1 MKPALSRIESRLFR
15 PIDPASLAA
24 FRVLFGLLMLVS
36 AGRFFANG
44 WIDRFFVQPSFHFK
58 YWGFSWV
65 KAGPPWAMYLAFG
78 VLAALAALVTLGLF
92 YRVAIVLFFLLFT
105 YLQLIDVTLYLNHYY
120 LVSLLA
126 LLLVFVPAH
135 ATWSLDARL
144 RPRSMSVPAAVPAF
158 ALYALR
164 FQVAV
169 VYTSAGLA
177 KLQSDWL
184 LEAQPLNLW
193 LTSLTDFPVLG
204 PLLAQPAAPY
214 VAAWAGFLFDSTV
227 ALFLSW
233 RRTRAVAFAAVLA
246 FHLLTG
252 LLFPIGM
259 FPVIMIAAATVFF
272 EPGWPRRW
280 LRRLAP
286 PPAPAPATHAR
297 WRHLAV
303 AGFAVFALVQVVLP
317 FRHHL
322 YGGNVLWHEQGMR
335 WSWRVMVR
343 EKNASVTYV
352 VLDPASGRRW
362 HVSPGQY
369 LRDYQERDFATQ
381 PDLIWQLAQRIG
393 HDFRQRA
400 QGPVEVR
407 ADVQVSLN
415 GRRAAPLIDPG
426 TDLLKQSDGLAPKP
440 WILSAPRDARLTC
453 SPSSELHPAV
463 RHPAAASRRRPGA
476 RPAAALTD

>member
-1 MKPALSRIESRLFR
+1 MKPALSRILFR

-144 RPRSMSVPAAVPAF
+144 RPRSMTVPATVPAF

-193 LTSLTDFPVLG
+193 LTSLTDFPAARSAAGAAGGALRRRLG
-204 PLLAQPAAPY
+204 GLPVRQHGGAVPVVAPHPRRCLRGGAGVSPA
-214 VAAWAGFLFDSTV
+214 D
-227 ALFLSW
+227 
-233 RRTRAVAFAAVLA
+233 RAAVPDR
-246 FHLLTG
+246 H
-252 LLFPIGM
+252 
-259 FPVIMIAAATVFF
+259 V
-272 EPGWPRRW
+272 PGHHDRRGHGV
-280 LRRLAP
+280 LRARL
-286 PPAPAPATHAR
+286 
-297 WRHLAV
+297 
-303 AGFAVFALVQVVLP
+303 
-317 FRHHL
+317 
-322 YGGNVLWHEQGMR
+322 
-335 WSWRVMVR
+335 
-343 EKNASVTYV
+343 
-352 VLDPASGRRW
+352 
-362 HVSPGQY
+362 
-369 LRDYQERDFATQ
+369 
-381 PDLIWQLAQRIG
+381 
-393 HDFRQRA
+393 
-400 QGPVEVR
+400 
-407 ADVQVSLN
+407 
-415 GRRAAPLIDPG
+415 AAPLGAPPGPDPRAG
-426 TDLLKQSDGLAPKP
+426 SRHAMRAGVTWRWPASRCSR
-440 WILSAPRDARLTC
+440 WCRWCCRSAIICTAATC
-453 SPSSELHPAV
+453 SGT
-463 RHPAAASRRRPGA
+463 SRGCAGPGG
-476 RPAAALTD
+476 

>member
-1 MKPALSRIESRLFR
+1 MTSVLSRIQARLFQ

-44 WIDRFFVQPSFHFK
+44 WIDRFFVQPGFHFK
-58 YWGFSWV
+58 YWGFAWV
-65 KAGPPWAMYLAFG
+65 KAGPPWSMYLAFG
-78 VLAALAALVTLGLF
+78 ALAALALLVTVGLF
-92 YRVAIVLFFLLFT
+92 YRAAIVLFFLLFT
-105 YLQLIDVTLYLNHYY
+105 YVQLIDVTLYLNHYY

-135 ATWSLDARL
+135 ATGSLDAWL
-144 RPRSMSVPAAVPAF
+144 RPRSITTTPAL
-158 ALYALR
+158 ALYVLR

-169 VYTSAGLA
+169 VYTCAGLA
-177 KLQSDWL
+177 KLHGDWL

-193 LTSLTDFPVLG
+193 LTSLTDLPVLG
-204 PLLAQPAAPY
+204 PLLAHPAAPY
-214 VAAWAGFLFDSTV
+214 AAAWAGFLFDSTV

-233 RRTRAVAFAAVLA
+233 RRTRPFAFAAVLA
-246 FHLLTG
+246 FHTLTG

-259 FPVIMIAAATVFF
+259 FPVIMIASATVFF
-272 EPGWPRRW
+272 DPGWPRRL
-280 LRRLAP
+280 LRRLIPTRSQADRV
-286 PPAPAPATHAR
+286 PATIPQGSPASLWPR
-297 WRHLAV
+297 RLAV
-303 AGFAVFALVQVVLP
+303 AGVAAFALVQVAMP
-317 FRHHL
+317 FRHRL

-369 LRDYQERDFATQ
+369 LRDYQERDFCTQ
-381 PDLIWQLAQRIG
+381 PDLIWQLAQQIG
-393 HDFRQRA
+393 RDFRPRA

-407 ADVQVSLN
+407 ADVLVSLN
-415 GRRAAPLIDPG
+415 GRRATPLIDP
-426 TDLLKQSDGLAPKP
+426 TVDLLTVNDGLARKP
-440 WILSAPRDARLTC
+440 WILSAPRD
-453 SPSSELHPAV
+453 
-463 RHPAAASRRRPGA
+463 RPPHLLA
-476 RPAAALTD
+476 IQ

>member
-1 MKPALSRIESRLFR
+1 MKHLLSRIEPRLFR

-24 FRVLFGLLMLVS
+24 FRILFGLLMLVS

-44 WIDRFFVQPSFHFK
+44 WIDRFFVQPTFHFK
-58 YWGFSWV
+58 YWGFAWV

-78 VLAALAALVTLGLF
+78 VLAALALLVTLGLF
-92 YRVAIVLFFLLFT
+92 YRVAIVLLFLLFS

-135 ATWSLDARL
+135 ATWSLDAWL
-144 RPRSMSVPAAVPAF
+144 RPTSVPAAVPAL
-158 ALYALR
+158 ALYVLR

-169 VYTSAGLA
+169 VYTCAGLA
-177 KLQSDWL
+177 KLQGDWL

-193 LTSLTDFPVLG
+193 LASLTDLPVLG

-233 RRTRAVAFAAVLA
+233 RRTRALAFVAVLG
-246 FHLLTG
+246 FHTLTG
-252 LLFPIGM
+252 VFFPIGM

-272 EPGWPRRW
+272 DPGWPRRW
-280 LRRLAP
+280 LRRLVP
-286 PPAPAPATHAR
+286 TPAVTSAGATAVAAR
-297 WRHLAV
+297 RWPRQLAL
-303 AGFAVFALVQVVLP
+303 AGFATFALVQLVMP
-317 FRHHL
+317 FRHRL

-335 WSWRVMVR
+335 FSWRVMVR

-352 VLDPASGRRW
+352 VLDPATGRRW

-369 LRDYQERDFATQ
+369 LRDYQERDFSTQ

-393 HDFRQRA
+393 QDYRQRA
-400 QGPVEVR
+400 GRPVEVR

-415 GRRAAPLIDPG
+415 GRRAAPLIDPT
-426 TDLLKQSDGLAPKP
+426 TDLLKQSDGLARKP
-440 WILSAPRDARLTC
+440 WILAAPKD
-453 SPSSELHPAV
+453 
-463 RHPAAASRRRPGA
+463 RPPHLLA
-476 RPAAALTD
+476 IQ

>member
-1 MKPALSRIESRLFR
+1 MKPALSRIEKRLFR

-58 YWGFSWV
+58 YWGFAWV
-65 KAGPPWAMYLAFG
+65 QAGPPWAMYLAFG
-78 VLAALAALVTLGLF
+78 ALAVLAALVTLGLF
-92 YRVAIVLFFLLFT
+92 YRVAIALFFLLFT

-144 RPRSMSVPAAVPAF
+144 RPRSIPAIALAEAGFARRSQSAGGVGDPLRVPITTTPAF

-193 LTSLTDFPVLG
+193 LTSLTDFPLLG

-214 VAAWAGFLFDSTV
+214 IAAWAGFLFDSTV

-280 LRRLAP
+280 VRRVAP
-286 PPAPAPATHAR
+286 IPGPSPVTQAR

-426 TDLLKQSDGLAPKP
+426 TDLLKQSDGLTPKP
-440 WILSAPRDARLTC
+440 WILSAPRD
-453 SPSSELHPAV
+453 
-463 RHPAAASRRRPGA
+463 RPPHLLA
-476 RPAAALTD
+476 IQ